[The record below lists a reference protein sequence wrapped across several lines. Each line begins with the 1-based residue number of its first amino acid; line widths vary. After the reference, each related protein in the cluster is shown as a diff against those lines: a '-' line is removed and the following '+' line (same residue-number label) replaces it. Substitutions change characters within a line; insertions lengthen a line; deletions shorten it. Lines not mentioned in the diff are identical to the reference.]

1 MRRHLACGGRNCRP
15 RKDTDTDT
23 DTVTDVDVGTDASV
37 SAAPRPIDL
46 AKSERTED
54 NESCSPPKATNPGPH
69 ATIAATATSTAAETP
84 AAAAT
89 AAEAATGGKRKTD
102 RAEASSGDLWPCLLY
117 GSAEARC
124 LFVTACCAIFLN
136 GFLLFPGC
144 NLFRPS

>member
-1 MRRHLACGGRNCRP
+1 MRKMVEERALVTMRRHLACGGRNCRP
-15 RKDTDTDT
+15 RKDT

-117 GSAEARC
+117 G
-124 LFVTACCAIFLN
+124 
-136 GFLLFPGC
+136 
-144 NLFRPS
+144 

>member
-15 RKDTDTDT
+15 RKDTG
-23 DTVTDVDVGTDASV
+23 TVTDADADADVDTDASV

-46 AKSERTED
+46 AKPERTEG

-69 ATIAATATSTAAETP
+69 ATVAAAATSTAAETP
-84 AAAAT
+84 AEAAT

-117 GSAEARC
+117 G
-124 LFVTACCAIFLN
+124 
-136 GFLLFPGC
+136 
-144 NLFRPS
+144 